1 MNMKLN
7 ESKAMGSAARG
18 DLKISRKTADVMKIR
33 DDRGE
38 RGNLDSLF

>member
-7 ESKAMGSAARG
+7 ESKAMGNAARG
-18 DLKISRKTADVMKIR
+18 DLKISRKADVMKMR